1 MSEERECAAEVV
13 SALLRGKLQGQQMV
27 FRVVGIRPLV
37 HESESCEQVHAGL
50 VARIHLGEHE
60 WRAVETPGIVTQA
73 HDNRGEQSVS
83 EMCATHLQSGGD
95 IRDLVDAL
103 MLR

>member
-60 WRAVETPGIVTQA
+60 WRAVETPGIVTQ
-73 HDNRGEQSVS
+73 RTITEESRVS
-83 EMCATHLQSGGD
+83 PRCVPRTFKAVAIYE
-95 IRDLVDAL
+95 IW
-103 MLR
+103 

>member
-50 VARIHLGEHE
+50 
-60 WRAVETPGIVTQA
+60 GITKTMEELEA
-73 HDNRGEQSVS
+73 MAEDG
-83 EMCATHLQSGGD
+83 A
-95 IRDLVDAL
+95 
-103 MLR
+103 

>member
-37 HESESCEQVHAGL
+37 HESESCEQVLLGL
-50 VARIHLGEHE
+50 LRGSTWVSTSGVRLKRQASSRRRTITEESRVSPRCVPRTFKAVAIYEI
-60 WRAVETPGIVTQA
+60 W
-73 HDNRGEQSVS
+73 
-83 EMCATHLQSGGD
+83 
-95 IRDLVDAL
+95 
-103 MLR
+103 